1 MGAEP
6 KFMASN
12 LLVSIAAFVII
23 VAGMKAA
30 ASLLVPFLLALFV
43 AVLIASPFNWL
54 QGRGLSDGMALLVVL
69 GLAVVVILLIGTLIG
84 GSVEEFSGNFP
95 DFQERLRKVTGG
107 LFGWLDNFGVHVSN
121 ELVSAYMDPAKAMQ
135 MASNILSGM
144 GNMLTNSFLIL
155 VTVVFIMLEAAG
167 FPDKYR
173 LMRRNADESL
183 VAFSRAISSINQYM
197 GIKMLTSL
205 ATGVL
210 AALLLVFFGVD
221 YPLLWG
227 VLAFL
232 LNFVPNIGSIVAA
245 IPAVIQALVQLG
257 FGAALGVAGGYLA
270 INIVIGTFIEPR
282 YMGKGLG
289 LSTLVVFISLVF
301 WGWVL
306 GPVGMLLSVP
316 LTIAAKIG
324 MSAHE
329 NTRWVAIMLGPKVE
343 QVPEVE
349 SARADVDG
357 AGINAGNDD

>member
-1 MGAEP
+1 MSNEP
-6 KFMASN
+6 KFTASN
-12 LLVSIAAFVII
+12 LLVSVAAFVVI

-30 ASLLVPFLLALFV
+30 APLLVPFLLALFV
-43 AVLIASPFNWL
+43 AILIASPFNWL
-54 QGRGLSDGMALLVVL
+54 QGRGLPAGVALLVVL
-69 GLAVVVILLIGTLIG
+69 GMLVLVIVLIGTLIG
-84 GSVEEFSGNFP
+84 SSVEDFSGNFP
-95 DFQERLRKVTGG
+95 AFQERLRQVTAG
-107 LFGWLDNFGVHVSN
+107 LLGRLDKTGVHVPSGH
-121 ELVSAYMDPAKAMQ
+121 VSAYMDPAKAMQ
-135 MASNILSGM
+135 MATNILGGM

-183 VAFSRAISSINQYM
+183 AEFSEAIRNINRYM
-197 GIKMLTSL
+197 GIKTLTSL

-210 AALLLVFFGVD
+210 VVVLLLFLGVD

-232 LNFVPNIGSIVAA
+232 LNFVPNIGSIIAA
-245 IPAVIQALVQLG
+245 IPAVIQTLVQLG
-257 FGAALGVAGGYLA
+257 VGAALVVAVGYLV

-289 LSTLVVFISLVF
+289 LSTLVVFLSLVF

-316 LTIAAKIG
+316 LTIVAKIG
-324 MSAHE
+324 LNGYE
-329 NTRWVAIMLGPKVE
+329 DTRWVAIMLGPKIEPVPVVE
-343 QVPEVE
+343 PRLLDTD
-349 SARADVDG
+349 SAA
-357 AGINAGNDD
+357 